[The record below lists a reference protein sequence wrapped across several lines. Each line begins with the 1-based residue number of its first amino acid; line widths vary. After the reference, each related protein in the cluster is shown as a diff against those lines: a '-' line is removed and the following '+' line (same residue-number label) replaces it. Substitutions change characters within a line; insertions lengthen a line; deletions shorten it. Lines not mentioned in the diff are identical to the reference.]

1 MMSGKIEYLNPQE
14 LTFSLNDSGLI
25 TASLKGEDLGRVA
38 VLRMFPFEFEEEY
51 LCVRYENY
59 RRTDKE
65 CEVGIIRKLSDF
77 PKQQQEIVRGE
88 LKKRYFVPDIVKV
101 NEVKDEFGHTM
112 WKTVTTAGE
121 REFTVTDMSSNVINL
136 GNNRIMLVDVY
147 GNRYY
152 IPDITKTDDKT
163 LKILEIWI

>member
-1 MMSGKIEYLNPQE
+1 MNERIEYLKPEE
-14 LTFSLNDSGLI
+14 LSFFLNESNLI
-25 TASLKGEDLGRVA
+25 MAEYKGESMGRVA
-38 VLRMFPFEFEEEY
+38 VLRMFPFEYEEEY
-51 LCVRYENY
+51 LCVRCENY
-59 RRTDKE
+59 KRTDKE
-65 CEVGIIRKLSDF
+65 NEIGLIRKLSDF
-77 PKQQQEIVRGE
+77 PQKQQEIVREE
-88 LKKRYFVPDIVKV
+88 LHKRYFVPDIVKV

-112 WKTVTTAGE
+112 WKTETTAGE

-136 GNNRIMLVDVY
+136 GKNKIMLVDVY